1 MQFEGKKMKLIFIVL
16 DFNTQLL
23 MKNIFIQ
30 LKSKVQLKQ
39 EPLLKMLDIDPE
51 EDTVP
56 PLIEEYF

>member
-1 MQFEGKKMKLIFIVL
+1 
-16 DFNTQLL
+16 

-30 LKSKVQLKQ
+30 LKSKTQLKQ

-56 PLIEEYF
+56 PLIEEYFEDEEEHSHSDAIAFIHKLIK